1 MIEVVPGYV
10 SITFIITTFLTVGF
24 LFYAIKESAFEAIGA
39 KLAVTLIAFGVLFH
53 SVLAI
58 GGFYQ
63 NTAVFPPRLALFAL
77 TPSVILIV
85 ILFLFFRKTF
95 IEKLPLK
102 TLTLLHVIRVPVEI
116 VLWWLFQNGQ
126 IPRLM
131 TFEGRNFDILAGLTA
146 PFVVWIAFRN
156 GKPKR
161 ALLLGWNVVSLML
174 LANIVSLAIMSLPSP
189 FQQMAFEQPNRAVL
203 YFPYIWLPAI
213 VVPIVLFAHLTSLW
227 NIFKNHNL

>member
-10 SITFIITTFLTVGF
+10 SITFIITTFLTIGF

-39 KLAVTLIAFGVLFH
+39 KLAVTLIAFGILFH

-77 TPSVILIV
+77 TPSVLLIV

-156 GKPKR
+156 GKPNR
-161 ALLLGWNVVSLML
+161 TLLLGWNVVSLML

-189 FQQMAFEQPNRAVL
+189 FQKMAFEQPNRAVL